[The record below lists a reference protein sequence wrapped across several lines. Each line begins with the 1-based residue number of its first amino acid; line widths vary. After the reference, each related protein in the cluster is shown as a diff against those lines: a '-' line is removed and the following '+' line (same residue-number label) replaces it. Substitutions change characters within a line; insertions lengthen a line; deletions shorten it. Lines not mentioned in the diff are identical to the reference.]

1 VPRERPDGVGTR
13 LNTTPLVAWSASRC
27 RQAPTR
33 RRTGTWD
40 AYQHHNGTP
49 TDTTMSPDLQED
61 RNARLVRNL
70 LALRMVLSIDQMQTG
85 KWGDRIEEI
94 DEELA
99 ALGHDMKSTA
109 ACATESLRRTFLL
122 PRLVNRRSRAAH
134 RPPARAVPRE

>member
-1 VPRERPDGVGTR
+1 MLGSIDEATK
-13 LNTTPLVAWSASRC
+13 NAMTA
-27 RQAPTR
+27 
-33 RRTGTWD
+33 
-40 AYQHHNGTP
+40 
-49 TDTTMSPDLQED
+49 DLEED

-85 KWGDRIEEI
+85 KWGDGIEEI

-109 ACATESLRRTFLL
+109 ACAAEGLRRTFLL

-134 RPPARAVPRE
+134 RPPARATPRE